1 MCGLDG
7 TWTLYL
13 GFEVQIRASGI
24 RRVLVVEVALPMMRG
39 AMVPSMMPM
48 SVMTVTSPMVSVVTP
63 MTTVADLCDPGAEGL
78 CETGGYSEI
87 GSSDGLGRATIQ
99 PHTQCERH
107 TQLLDQGF
115 LRG

>member
-7 TWTLYL
+7 TWTLHL
-13 GFEVQIRASGI
+13 GFEVQIRPTGIAS
-24 RRVLVVEVALPMMRG
+24 VLAVAVPMMRG
-39 AMVPSMMPM
+39 VMVPSMMPM